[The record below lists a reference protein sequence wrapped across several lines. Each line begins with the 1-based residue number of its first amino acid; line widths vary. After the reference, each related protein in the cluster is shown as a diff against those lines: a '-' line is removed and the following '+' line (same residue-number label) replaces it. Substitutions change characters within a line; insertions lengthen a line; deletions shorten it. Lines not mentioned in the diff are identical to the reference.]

1 MGLQTLIIYVCRITI
16 RRQTK
21 RVGASYRFIF
31 VQSSGAQLAEVSRL
45 VTAQHLA
52 PAIDPTVFK
61 LSEINQALDL
71 VLHGHAK
78 GKVLIRFAD

>member
-1 MGLQTLIIYVCRITI
+1 M
-16 RRQTK
+16 
-21 RVGASYRFIF
+21 
-31 VQSSGAQLAEVSRL
+31 
-45 VTAQHLA
+45 TAQHLA